1 MNKLDH
7 AESRECLA
15 LMKWAGKIRLES
27 GHSLSDVMYHVPNG
41 GKRGM
46 IEAGIMK
53 GEGVKAGQMD
63 YHLPIPRNGSASL
76 YLEMKKPGAVPSE
89 VKQVQRDRTI
99 IMRECGNTVRF
110 ARTWTMAAF
119 IICEY
124 LGLPF
129 SGNPSPG
136 ELEWEGKVNALVAA
150 SSLV

>member
-46 IEAGIMK
+46 TEAGIMK

-63 YHLPIPRNGSASL
+63 YHLPIPRNGFASL

-99 IMRECGNTVRF
+99 IMRDCGNTVRF

-124 LGLPF
+124 LGLPM
-129 SGNPSPG
+129 PHDPPAA
-136 ELEWEGKVNALVAA
+136 ELEWEDRVNALVEKQP
-150 SSLV
+150 

>member
-7 AESRECLA
+7 AESRECLL
-15 LMKWAGKIRLES
+15 LMEWAAKIKLGGYR
-27 GHSLSDVMYHVPNG
+27 LSDVLYHCPNG
-41 GKRGM
+41 GRRSK

-63 YHLPIPRNGSASL
+63 YHIPIARNGFASL

-99 IMRECGNTVRF
+99 IMRDCGNTVRF

-124 LGLPF
+124 LGLPM
-129 SGNPSPG
+129 PHDPPAA
-136 ELEWEGKVNALVAA
+136 ELEWEDRVNALVEKQP
-150 SSLV
+150 